1 MWQELGAL
9 GIRWICEFCS
19 FAEYNGWGLG
29 GCFWFGEL
37 ILTLRLAR
45 GAYLGM
51 FGGNFWYRAKFQGM

>member
-1 MWQELGAL
+1 MVL
-9 GIRWICEFCS
+9 RVFS

-37 ILTLRLAR
+37 MLSLRLAR

-51 FGGNFWYRAKFQGM
+51 FGGNFWYRVKFRGMLSPRILWGIC